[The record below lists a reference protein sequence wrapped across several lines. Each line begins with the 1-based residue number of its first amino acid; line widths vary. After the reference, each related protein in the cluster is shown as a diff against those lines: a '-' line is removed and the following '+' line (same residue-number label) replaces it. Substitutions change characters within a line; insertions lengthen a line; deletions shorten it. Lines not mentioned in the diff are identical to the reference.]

1 MLLGYEQISLWA
13 HRSEP
18 NWAGHWNDPKT
29 LAWLAWFRSPPKKAE
44 TKSSVG
50 PSNLSTSHARTGRHV
65 HANIHT
71 LCYQKPKHIS
81 QRMSTSKNT
90 AKPLLIGIHPCCC
103 YQLIQFTCPL
113 EFLTKFVSPFLWWQ
127 SMQRK
132 KSTESTPVYT
142 TIPRRWTKLAST
154 WDVRT

>member
-1 MLLGYEQISLWA
+1 MLQGYKQISLWA
-13 HRSEP
+13 RWSKP
-18 NWAGHWNDPKT
+18 NWAGHWNDPNT
-29 LAWLAWFRSPPKKAE
+29 LAWLAWFRSPPKQAE
-44 TKSSVG
+44 TESSVG

-71 LCYQKPKHIS
+71 LCYQKPKHVS
-81 QRMSTSKNT
+81 QRMSTSKNN

-132 KSTESTPVYT
+132 KIHRKHPSVHHDPSEMNKIS
-142 TIPRRWTKLAST
+142 
-154 WDVRT
+154 